1 MRRLIILA
9 LTITAPARA
18 QNAGIFYPA
27 PSASAVSIT
36 RDVQYAMVDTGA
48 LRMDVY
54 RPNTRALAKN
64 PALVFFTTGS
74 QRVNYAGLGRI
85 AASKGL
91 VAILGSL
98 RSDSLARDFRSMLTT
113 VLSQASTYGID
124 TARIAVFGAS
134 NGGFNSFPVVQDSL
148 ETRIKASVMYYSG
161 AEVTWFRRDLP
172 VLYIRAGLDRPFVN
186 ASVDSVVMRA
196 LAANAPI
203 TVVNYSG
210 GHHSFEGTDDGV
222 ITRDLIDQTIDFVK
236 RVTAP
241 AYRAEL
247 VASVGYATAAA
258 QVAAS
263 DFRAA
268 AATYATLVARTP
280 GDAQLRLSYGQTL
293 LADKQFEL
301 ACSEFANLRGK
312 GLGPR
317 DLGLSAASA
326 CLQKGDADLALAWL
340 SSIPK
345 QYLPARVKDEP
356 VFAPLRERPEFKA
369 LFEK

>member
-9 LTITAPARA
+9 LAITAPAAA

-27 PSASAVSIT
+27 PPPSAVSVT
-36 RDVQYAMVDTGA
+36 RNVQYAQADTGA

-54 RPNTRALAKN
+54 QPTARTMAKS

-74 QRVNYAGLGRI
+74 QRTNYAGLGRI
-85 AASKGL
+85 MASKGI
-91 VAILGSL
+91 VAVLGDL
-98 RSDSLARDFRSMLTT
+98 RSDSLARDFRSMLGT
-113 VLSQASTYGID
+113 AIARAATYGID

-134 NGGFNSFPVVQDSL
+134 NGGFNSFPVAQDSL
-148 ETRIKASVMYYSG
+148 ESRIKASVMYYSG
-161 AEVTWFRRDLP
+161 AEVTRFRRDLP
-172 VLYIRAGLDRPFVN
+172 VLYIRAGLDRPLVN

-210 GHHSFEGTDDGV
+210 GHHSFEGTDDGI
-222 ITRDLIDQTIDFVK
+222 ITRDLIDQTVDFVK

-247 VASVGYATAAA
+247 VGSVGYATAAA
-258 QVAAS
+258 EVAAG

-268 AATYATLVARTP
+268 SATYARLVARKP
-280 GDAQLRLSYGQTL
+280 GDAQLRLSYGQSL
-293 LADKQFEL
+293 LADNQFDA
-301 ACSEFANLRGK
+301 ACSEFAKLKGK

-317 DLGLSAASA
+317 DLGLSAARA
-326 CLQKGDADLALAWL
+326 CLQKGDTTLALAWL

-356 VFAPLRERPEFKA
+356 VFAPLRDRPEFKA
-369 LFEK
+369 LFDK

>member
-9 LTITAPARA
+9 LMIVAPARA
-18 QNAGIFYPA
+18 QNAGIFYPT
-27 PSASAVSIT
+27 PPASAVSVT
-36 RDVQYAMVDTGA
+36 RNVQYAAADTGS

-54 RPNTRALAKN
+54 RPNARTATKN
-64 PALVFFTTGS
+64 AALVFFTTGS
-74 QRVNYAGLGRI
+74 QRANYAGLANI
-85 AASKGL
+85 VASKGI
-91 VAILGSL
+91 VAVLGDL
-98 RSDSLARDFRSMLTT
+98 RSDSLARDFRTMLSVIVTR
-113 VLSQASTYGID
+113 AAEYGID

-134 NGGFNSFPVVQDSL
+134 NGGFNAFPVAQDAL
-148 ETRIKASVMYYSG
+148 ESRIKASVMYYSG
-161 AEVTWFRRDLP
+161 AEVTRFRRDLP

-186 ASVDSVVMRA
+186 ASVDSLVMRA

-203 TVVNYSG
+203 TVINYSG
-210 GHHSFEGTDDGV
+210 GHHSFEGTDDGA

-258 QVAAS
+258 EIAAG

-268 AATYATLVARTP
+268 AATYATLVARKP
-280 GDAQLRLSYGQTL
+280 DDAHLRLSYGESL
-293 LADKQFEL
+293 LADKQFET
-301 ACSEFANLRGK
+301 ACSEFEKLKGK

-317 DLGLSAASA
+317 DLGLPAARA
-326 CLQKGDADLALAWL
+326 CLQKGDVNLALAWL
-340 SSIPK
+340 ASIPK
-345 QYLPARVKDEP
+345 QYLPVRVKDEP

-369 LFEK
+369 LFDR